1 MEHEIVL
8 LDEATIGKIA
18 AGEVVERPLAV
29 IKELIENSLD
39 AKSKQIIIEIRDGGK
54 TYIRVTDDGIGIPS
68 DQLDKVFLRHSTS
81 KLRKIEDLE
90 TLYTC
95 GFRGEA
101 LSSVAAVSKTTLIT
115 RTGSQEY
122 ASKRIIEGGKRI
134 LSEVSGSQ
142 EGTTL
147 IVENL
152 FFNVPAREK
161 FMKSPQAE
169 AMAINQLVTR
179 YAVGHPEIKFKLINN
194 YKVMLS
200 TIGDGRLEHAIRTVY
215 GKDVSDKMFFVEEY
229 QETEDP
235 RDVIKLYGYF
245 SKTSLYQA
253 NRRMQTLLVNGRYVE
268 DFSISRTVENAYKAL
283 IPIGKFP
290 AFVFFVEVHPSRV
303 DFNIHPNKLN
313 IKYDSALNLED
324 RIYRLVRNSLLSK
337 SSNLI
342 PEGEFF
348 TQKMSA
354 VESKEKIR
362 PFVDIES
369 TTKRVEYEPTNPIS
383 SFLKKMETGEVLHSS
398 PKVEDERTFYRP
410 ETQQESSEIEKYK
423 QAEKDEKIRQMSF
436 TEKEASTPLEPL
448 SKKGIDTV
456 LEEETLYLQEERTS
470 EDEGAVD
477 KDEGILDYESL
488 HYVGQ
493 VFSTYLIMTREEKM
507 YLVDQHAAHERVL
520 FERYLDMVE
529 KDKVSSQQLLEHIHL
544 HLDWEDSQVVL
555 DNSELIRKLG
565 FDISSFGERVFAIRG
580 VPVMFNRNQT
590 EHFFSEVIELFREG
604 RGITEHEEFLHR
616 VATKACRAAIKANDR
631 MTDPEAAALM
641 KSLNSCNNKYTCP
654 HGRPIFIEVKK
665 YDLEKMFKRI
675 NA

>member
-142 EGTTL
+142 AGTTL

-436 TEKEASTPLEPL
+436 TEKAASTPLEPL

>member
-398 PKVEDERTFYRP
+398 PKVEDERTFYQP

-436 TEKEASTPLEPL
+436 TEKAASTPLEPL

>member
-142 EGTTL
+142 AGTTL

-436 TEKEASTPLEPL
+436 TEKAASTPLEPL

-544 HLDWEDSQVVL
+544 HLDWEDSQIVL

>member
-1 MEHEIVL
+1 MEHEIIL

-54 TYIRVTDDGIGIPS
+54 TYIRVTDDGMGIPS

-134 LSEVSGSQ
+134 LSEMSGAQ
-142 EGTTL
+142 AGTTL
-147 IVENL
+147 VVENL

-161 FMKSPQAE
+161 FMKSSQAE
-169 AMAINQLVTR
+169 AMAVNQLVIR
-179 YAVGHPEIKFKLINN
+179 YAVGHPEIKFKFISN

-215 GKDVSDKMFFVEEY
+215 GKSISDKMFFVEEHR
-229 QETEDP
+229 ETEEP
-235 RDVIKLYGYF
+235 RDEVKLYGYF

-253 NRRMQTLLVNGRYVE
+253 NRRMQTLFVNGRYVE

-290 AFVFFVEVHPSRV
+290 AFIFFVEVHPSRV

-313 IKYDSALNLED
+313 IKYDSTLNLED
-324 RIYRLVRNSLLSK
+324 KIYRLVRDSLLSK
-337 SSNLI
+337 SSHMI

-348 TQKMSA
+348 T
-354 VESKEKIR
+354 EKKPVVGTNEKVR

-369 TTKRVEYEPTNPIS
+369 ATKRIGYEPTNPIS
-383 SFLKKMETGEVLHSS
+383 SFLKKMETGEAVASF
-398 PKVEDERTFYRP
+398 PKG
-410 ETQQESSEIEKYK
+410 
-423 QAEKDEKIRQMSF
+423 KDEGVFCEQNIGEKPLEIQKNRQEEQVERITQMSF
-436 TEKEASTPLEPL
+436 VEQSESFSLETVP
-448 SKKGIDTV
+448 KDDVGAV
-456 LEEETLYLQEERTS
+456 LEEETVYLEEKRGR
-470 EDEGAVD
+470 EDRGFADNE
-477 KDEGILDYESL
+477 EEILDYESL

-493 VFSTYLIMTREEKM
+493 VFSTYLIMSKEEKM

-529 KDKVSSQQLLEHIHL
+529 KDKVSSQQLLDHIHL
-544 HLDWEDSQVVL
+544 RLDWEDSQIVL
-555 DNSELIRKLG
+555 DHVELIKQLG
-565 FDISSFGERVFAIRG
+565 FDVSSFGERVFVVRG

-590 EHFFSEVIELFREG
+590 EQFFSEVIELLREG

-641 KSLNSCNNKYTCP
+641 KSLNSCRNKYTCP
-654 HGRPIFIEVKK
+654 HGRPIFIEVRK

>member
-18 AGEVVERPLAV
+18 AGEVVERPLSV

-39 AKSKQIIIEIRDGGK
+39 ANSKQITVEIRDGGK
-54 TYIRVTDDGIGIPS
+54 KYIRVTDDGIGIPS

-115 RTGSQEY
+115 RTNSQEY
-122 ASKRIIEGGKRI
+122 ASKRIVEGGRLI
-134 LSEVSGSQ
+134 SSEMSGSQ
-142 EGTTL
+142 VGTTL

-179 YAVGHPEIKFKLINN
+179 YAIGRPEIKFKFINN

-215 GKDVSDKMFFVEEY
+215 GKDVSDKMFFAEEC
-229 QETEDP
+229 QESEDP
-235 RDVIKLYGYF
+235 REEIRLYGYF

-324 RIYRLVRNSLLSK
+324 KIYRLVRNSLLSK
-337 SSNLI
+337 SSNMI
-342 PEGEFF
+342 PGGEFF
-348 TQKMSA
+348 TEKKSDVGSQEKM
-354 VESKEKIR
+354 R

-369 TTKRVEYEPTNPIS
+369 TTKRIEYEPTNPIS
-383 SFLKKMETGEVLHSS
+383 SFLKKMETGEALHPS
-398 PKVEDERTFYRP
+398 PGVEDERSFYLP
-410 ETQQESSEIEKYK
+410 ETERESSETERYK
-423 QAEKDEKIRQMSF
+423 QEEKDEKIMQMSF
-436 TEKEASTPLEPL
+436 VEKVESLSLEPV
-448 SKKGIDTV
+448 SKEGIGTV
-456 LEEETLYLQEERTS
+456 LEEETPYLEEERTS
-470 EDEGAVD
+470 EDEGALD
-477 KDEGILDYESL
+477 KDEGILDYERL

-493 VFSTYLIMTREEKM
+493 VFSTYLIMTKEEKM

-544 HLDWEDSQVVL
+544 RLDWEDSQIVL
-555 DNSELIRKLG
+555 DNIELIRKLG
-565 FDISSFGERVFAIRG
+565 FDISSFGERVFAVRG

-590 EHFFSEVIELFREG
+590 EHFFNEVIELLREG
-604 RGITEHEEFLHR
+604 SGITEHEEFLHR

-654 HGRPIFIEVKK
+654 HGRPIFIEVRK